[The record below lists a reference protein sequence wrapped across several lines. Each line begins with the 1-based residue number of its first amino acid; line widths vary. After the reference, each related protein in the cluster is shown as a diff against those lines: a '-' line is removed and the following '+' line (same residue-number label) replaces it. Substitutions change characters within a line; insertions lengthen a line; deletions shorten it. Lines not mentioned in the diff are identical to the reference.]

1 MSAPYSFKSVKAD
14 PESTVSSIH
23 VELTMKSDIV
33 ALLRVVEELMA
44 LIRRSR
50 CVPGAERDV
59 ECALREALA
68 NAVVHGNCEDP
79 QKQVH
84 ISCQCEPGKELAI
97 VIRDEGAGFD
107 PVKLVPQTITHQSQ
121 SGIPLMRLLV
131 DEVHFEQSG
140 REVHMRKRALP
151 KKTV

>member
-33 ALLRVVEELMA
+33 ALLRVVDELMA

-59 ECALREALA
+59 ERLYRK
-68 NAVVHGNCEDP
+68 D
-79 QKQVH
+79 
-84 ISCQCEPGKELAI
+84 
-97 VIRDEGAGFD
+97 AG
-107 PVKLVPQTITHQSQ
+107 
-121 SGIPLMRLLV
+121 
-131 DEVHFEQSG
+131 
-140 REVHMRKRALP
+140 
-151 KKTV
+151 